1 MKKLSKRFSIER
13 ETVRQLS
20 SATLTEAAGGVRG
33 RAGTGP
39 VDSCETCMCPPATGA
54 QR

>member
-20 SATLTEAAGGVRG
+20 STVLAEAAGAGR

-54 QR
+54 QN